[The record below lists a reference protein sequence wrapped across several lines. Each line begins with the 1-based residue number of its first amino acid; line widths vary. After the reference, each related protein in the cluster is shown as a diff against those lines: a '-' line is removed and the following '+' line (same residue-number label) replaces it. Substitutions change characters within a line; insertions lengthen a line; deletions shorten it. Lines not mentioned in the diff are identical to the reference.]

1 MKGLIFRQ
9 LEKMV
14 TTKLGLRAWDTL
26 VERAPLTT
34 RDGFIGSVTYPDADL
49 FALVRAASE
58 LTGRPESEL
67 LRAFGRFVFPDL
79 ARVYAAFLAGTHTS
93 KEFLISVGRVV
104 HVEVAKLHTGAV
116 LPEFDYEDPAPDR
129 LVVLYRSRRRLCDF
143 AAGLIDAV
151 GDHFGEDI
159 AQVHRLCTRQGAEHC
174 RFELSFSARA
184 D

>member
-1 MKGLIFRQ
+1 MKGLIFRE

-67 LRAFGRFVFPDL
+67 LYAFGRFIFPDL
-79 ARVYAAFLAGTHTS
+79 VHMYGGLLAGTGTA
-93 KEFLISVGRVV
+93 KEFLLSVERVV

-174 RFELSFSARA
+174 RFELTFSARA